1 MQQVTKQDLV
11 EQLAGVMTQ
20 VEYAIWL
27 LNEDKPEDAARMV
40 RLEMKDATKVEQ
52 KLKLLANH

>member
-1 MQQVTKQDLV
+1 MKITKQDLV

-27 LNEDKPEDAARMV
+27 LNEDKLKDAARMV
-40 RLEMKDATKVEQ
+40 RLGMKDAAKVEQ

>member
-20 VEYAIWL
+20 VEYSIWL
-27 LNEDKPEDAARMV
+27 LNEDNPKDAARMV
-40 RLEMKDATKVEQ
+40 RLGMKDAAKVEQ
-52 KLKLLANH
+52 KLKLLTNH

>member
-1 MQQVTKQDLV
+1 MKITKQDLV

-27 LNEDKPEDAARMV
+27 LNEDNPKDAARMV
-40 RLEMKDATKVEQ
+40 RLGMKDAAKVEQ

>member
-1 MQQVTKQDLV
+1 MKITKQDLV

-40 RLEMKDATKVEQ
+40 RLGMKDATKVEQ

>member
-11 EQLAGVMTQ
+11 EQLADVWTQ
-20 VEYAIWL
+20 IEYAMWL
-27 LNEDKPEDAARMV
+27 LNEDKFKDAARML
-40 RLEMKDATKVEQ
+40 RLGMRDATKVEQ